1 MLVGIPAK
9 RNSRFFIFEEAVIV
23 IKNRKVENVY
33 VVFLFQVVTEKTT
46 RASKFATGGGV
57 GMIIM
62 GSASVAVFAKRF
74 LTRGR
79 AS

>member
-1 MLVGIPAK
+1 MLTGASGDIGTEVFDVRKEVQSSKIEK
-9 RNSRFFIFEEAVIV
+9 WRTFVLSFF
-23 IKNRKVENVY
+23 
-33 VVFLFQVVTEKTT
+33 QDVTGKAT

-62 GSASVAVFAKRF
+62 GSASVAVFARRF

>member
-1 MLVGIPAK
+1 MG
-9 RNSRFFIFEEAVIV
+9 RV
-23 IKNRKVENVY
+23 IKNIFFKLTKYVAKVC
-33 VVFLFQVVTEKTT
+33 FLFFFFQVVTQKPT

-62 GSASVAVFAKRF
+62 GSAAMAVFARRF

>member
-1 MLVGIPAK
+1 MLDVWE
-9 RNSRFFIFEEAVIV
+9 SSIV
-23 IKNRKVENVY
+23 IKNRKVCV
-33 VVFLFQVVTEKTT
+33 VVFCFYFFFFFQVVTGKAT

-79 AS
+79 ES